1 MPLIKETLQSDHAVT
16 GVLYVKKISDK
27 TCKVIMSYDQ
37 SHNSSHIIHAKYFIM
52 VGWGLLC
59 SGWSMETVSGTTH
72 STDIECRITLY
83 QRLSENRE
91 SAKLIRKDYLKLG
104 FKIILE

>member
-1 MPLIKETLQSDHAVT
+1 MSLSRKTSQSDYGVT
-16 GVLYVKKISDK
+16 GVLYVKKVSDEA
-27 TCKVIMSYDQ
+27 CKVIMSYDQ
-37 SHNSSHIIHAKYFIM
+37 SHDISKIINAKYFIM
-52 VGWGLLC
+52 TGWGLLC
-59 SGWSMETVSGTTH
+59 SGWNMETVSGTTH

-91 SAKLIRKDYLKLG
+91 SAKLIRSDYLKLG